1 MTAASG
7 QRRSAAAT
15 HTRGDVRRG
24 GDDDEVGLD
33 RAVGQPPGPEVA
45 GQGGMGGADVLQ
57 GHVVAQA
64 AQRQAQAGADQP
76 GADDVDAGHSS
87 AAA

>member
-1 MTAASG
+1 MTAAAG

-15 HTRGDVRRG
+15 HDRGDVRRG
-24 GDDDEVGLD
+24 GDDDELGLD
-33 RAVGQPPGPEVA
+33 RAVGQPPGAQVA
-45 GQGGMGGADVLQ
+45 GQGRVGGADVLE
-57 GHVVAQA
+57 GHVVTEA
-64 AQRQAQAGADQP
+64 AQRQAEAGADQP